1 MNFASGTSASSTGLS
16 GRAVVSFAPVL
27 LLTITPLLTLGSL
40 PLPAERL
47 KHG

>member
-1 MNFASGTSASSTGLS
+1 MNFATGTTAFSTGLS
-16 GRAVVSFAPVL
+16 GQAAVSFAPVL

-47 KHG
+47 NEG

>member
-1 MNFASGTSASSTGLS
+1 MASGTSAFSTGLS

-27 LLTITPLLTLGSL
+27 LLTITPLTLGSL

-47 KHG
+47 NHG